1 MSDEICYE
9 LPLAPTD
16 LVAIYKNKEKI
27 EDFTLWVDYAKSKEK
42 LTAKHIIIYLA
53 NTNFKTSFAQVDEE
67 LIVEYIKSDFM
78 VDCPLLT
85 RILCLIIKHH
95 FGHQVTEQEQQL
107 YALFGPTQ
115 IEEFIKH
122 QSVLLD
128 DLINT
133 IASVIPFAMH
143 KLWQGLT
150 PESQAIN
157 NDLKDYVD
165 MLLVKDA
172 PCNCGPNIARLV
184 TTGYDAFMVVCSNT
198 NLSVEYNNQLFNDK
212 PKYFGKDLYHILC
225 ETKVTS
231 HIINLFPK
239 GFLLDDNT
247 A

>member
-16 LVAIYKNKEKI
+16 LVAIYKNKENI
-27 EDFTLWVDYAKSKEK
+27 ENFTLWVDYVKSKEK

-67 LIVEYIKSDFM
+67 LIIEYIKSDFM

-85 RILCLIIKHH
+85 RILCLIIKHYY
-95 FGHQVTEQEQQL
+95 GHEVTEQEQQL
-107 YALFGPTQ
+107 YPLFGPDQ
-115 IEEFIKH
+115 IADFIKH
-122 QSVLLD
+122 QDVLLKE
-128 DLINT
+128 LVET
-133 IASVIPFAMH
+133 IGSIIPFAMR
-143 KLWQGLT
+143 KLWDGLT

-157 NDLKDYVD
+157 NDLKEFID
-165 MLLVKDA
+165 MLEVKDA

-184 TTGYDAFMVVCSNT
+184 TTGYDAFMVVVSNS
-198 NLSVEYNNQLFNDK
+198 NLRVDYNTQLFNDK

-225 ETKVTS
+225 ETNITS